1 MPRRSLFL
9 LLCVIALQRAAF
21 AQDSAVVSWIRETA
35 IPLRTVDAG
44 SGFADLAPLKAVL
57 ANVRIVGLGESSH
70 GTSEFQRVKHR
81 LFEFLVKEMGYT
93 VFTMEA
99 SYSDAQPMNDYILHG
114 KGNRADVLSKL
125 GYVAWDMEE
134 FAAMVD
140 WMRAYNRTVPEARKI
155 RFYGVDIYRNSV
167 GREKVLATV
176 RRVLPTAVATT
187 DSLFRTLAEQ
197 ERRWPSWDTTVIA
210 AARAPLDALA
220 SKLEARRHAA
230 PAELTPAEWDETIQL
245 VDVMRQQAV
254 LQHRDQYMAQN
265 LVYVI
270 DHEALGRKFVYWA
283 HDVHVNTDS
292 LSPSEPRIT
301 SSKVISAGAFLRKR
315 YGDRYYALG
324 LYFNQGTYL
333 TRLIFPP
340 RDFDIKTRP
349 PAAEGTLEWFLAR
362 AGLPRFFLDLR
373 APSGKPAVEAW
384 LRTSRMAFAGVWAS
398 DYTEALSQSLKVRHW
413 YDGLLFVSESTP
425 THPTPNARNIVARK
439 EGF

>member
-1 MPRRSLFL
+1 MMPRSSLFV
-9 LLCVIALQRAAF
+9 LLCAMSLQRPASG
-21 AQDSAVVSWIRETA
+21 QDSAVVAWIRESA
-35 IPLRTVDAG
+35 VPLRTLDAG
-44 SGFADLAPLKAVL
+44 TGFADLAPLKLVL
-57 ANVRIVGLGESSH
+57 ANVRIVGLGESTH

-93 VFTMEA
+93 VFTMETP
-99 SYSDAQPMNDYILHG
+99 YSDAQPMNDYVLHG

-167 GREKVLATV
+167 GRDKVLAAV

-187 DSLFRTLAEQ
+187 DLLFRTLAEQ
-197 ERRWPSWDTTVIA
+197 ERRWPSWDTTVVA
-210 AARAPLDALA
+210 ATRAPLDTLA

-230 PAELTPAEWDETIQL
+230 PTVLTQADWDEVIHL
-245 VDVMRQQAV
+245 VDVMRQAAV
-254 LQHRDQYMAQN
+254 LKHRDQYMAQN

-270 DHEALGRKFVYWA
+270 DHEAPGTKIVHWA
-283 HDVHVNTDS
+283 HDDHITTDS
-292 LSPSEPRIT
+292 LSLGYFMR
-301 SSKVISAGAFLRKR
+301 RR
-315 YGDRYYALG
+315 YGDGYYAVG

-333 TRLIFPP
+333 TRSIRPLG
-340 RDFDIKTRP
+340 DFQIKTQR
-349 PAAEGTLEWFLAR
+349 ATEGMLEWFLAR
-362 AGLPRFFLDLR
+362 AGLPCFFLDLR
-373 APSGKPAVEAW
+373 APSGKPPVDAWMRTPREAFFGSW
-384 LRTSRMAFAGVWAS
+384 GADPTTNDTLKLR
-398 DYTEALSQSLKVRHW
+398 DW

-425 THPTPNARNIVARK
+425 THPTSNARNIVARK

>member
-9 LLCVIALQRAAF
+9 LVCVIALQRPAF

-44 SGFADLAPLKAVL
+44 NGFADLAPLKSVL
-57 ANVRIVGLGESSH
+57 ADVRIVGLGESSH

-93 VFTMEA
+93 VFTMDA

-114 KGNRADVLSKL
+114 KGNRSDVLSKL

-167 GREKVLATV
+167 GRDKVLATV
-176 RRVLPTAVATT
+176 RRVLPTALATT
-187 DSLFRTLAEQ
+187 DSLFHTLAEQ

-220 SKLEARRHAA
+220 SKLEARRRAP
-230 PAELTPAEWDETIQL
+230 PAELTPAEWDEIIQL

-254 LQHRDQYMAQN
+254 LRHRDQYMAQN

-270 DHEALGRKFVYWA
+270 DHEAPATKFVYWA
-283 HDVHVNTDS
+283 HDDHVTTDS
-292 LSPSEPRIT
+292 LS
-301 SSKVISAGAFLRKR
+301 VGYFLRQR
-315 YGDRYYALG
+315 YRDGYYALG

-340 RDFDIKTRP
+340 RDFDIKTVP

-384 LRTSRMAFAGVWAS
+384 LRTSRLAFSGVWAS
-398 DYTEALSQSLKVRHW
+398 DYTQPLNDTLKVRDW

-425 THPTPNARNIVARK
+425 THPTSNARRIAARK